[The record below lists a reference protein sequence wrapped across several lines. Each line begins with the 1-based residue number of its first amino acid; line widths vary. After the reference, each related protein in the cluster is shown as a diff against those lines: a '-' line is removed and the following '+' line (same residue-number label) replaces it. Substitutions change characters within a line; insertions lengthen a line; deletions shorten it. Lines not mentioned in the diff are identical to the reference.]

1 MEFFAD
7 LQNQFDALPGGPR
20 TALVNG
26 VDDVETAQLFSPTG
40 VGGVLALGLPLRQWG
55 GRISYLQW
63 TSFVSRRQTE
73 SEHDSGRVVKQTACS
88 RDKNRPPH
96 WVGRY
101 AERSPPRHGRGH
113 SAAHLCA
120 RNALLKRK
128 TLARDDA
135 RQWHWSSAI
144 HPFHYAYE
152 YQDCRLLLL

>member
-63 TSFVSRRQTE
+63 TSFISRVPDGVR
-73 SEHDSGRVVKQTACS
+73 A
-88 RDKNRPPH
+88 
-96 WVGRY
+96 
-101 AERSPPRHGRGH
+101 
-113 SAAHLCA
+113 
-120 RNALLKRK
+120 
-128 TLARDDA
+128 
-135 RQWHWSSAI
+135 
-144 HPFHYAYE
+144 
-152 YQDCRLLLL
+152 